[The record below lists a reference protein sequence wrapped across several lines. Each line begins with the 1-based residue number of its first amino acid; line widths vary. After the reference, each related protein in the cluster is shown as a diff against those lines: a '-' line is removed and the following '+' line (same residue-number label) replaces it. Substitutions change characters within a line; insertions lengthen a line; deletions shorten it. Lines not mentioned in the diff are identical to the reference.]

1 VSDSE
6 GSSSKIKVVDRRWFT
21 EEGDPRP
28 DRPASAQPATEGA
41 KAAPVPTAAKAAP
54 VPAAAK
60 APPPSTS
67 QDFIALVA
75 MVAQQA
81 ELMMVGAE
89 GLAPHPEEARRLIDC
104 LGALELKTR
113 GNLSPEESQILSNL
127 LYQLRSAFV
136 QARR

>member
-28 DRPASAQPATEGA
+28 DRPPTAQPATEGVE
-41 KAAPVPTAAKAAP
+41 AAPG
-54 VPAAAK
+54 PAAAK
-60 APPPSTS
+60 VPPPSTS

-113 GNLSPEESQILSNL
+113 GNLSTEESQILSSV

>member
-1 VSDSE
+1 MSDSE

-28 DRPASAQPATEGA
+28 DRPASAQPATVGA
-41 KAAPVPTAAKAAP
+41 AAAPAPAA
-54 VPAAAK
+54 AAAK
-60 APPPSTS
+60 APPPATS
-67 QDFIALVA
+67 QDFVALVA

-89 GLAPHPEEARRLIDC
+89 GLAPHPEEARRLIDS

-113 GNLSPEESQILSNL
+113 GNLSPEESQILSSV

-136 QARR
+136 QVRR

>member
-1 VSDSE
+1 MSDSE

-28 DRPASAQPATEGA
+28 DRPTGAQPAAAGA
-41 KAAPVPTAAKAAP
+41 AAAPGPAP
-54 VPAAAK
+54 AK
-60 APPPSTS
+60 APPPATS
-67 QDFIALVA
+67 QDFVALVA
-75 MVAQQA
+75 MIAQQA
-81 ELMMVGAE
+81 EMMMVGAE
-89 GLAPHPEEARRLIDC
+89 GLPPHPEEARRLIDC

-113 GNLSPEESQILSNL
+113 GNLSPEESQILSSV

>member
-1 VSDSE
+1 MSDSE

-28 DRPASAQPATEGA
+28 DRPAGAQPATAGA
-41 KAAPVPTAAKAAP
+41 AAAPGPAP
-54 VPAAAK
+54 VK
-60 APPPSTS
+60 APPPATS
-67 QDFIALVA
+67 QDFVALVA

-89 GLAPHPEEARRLIDC
+89 GLPPHPEEARRLIDC

-113 GNLSPEESQILSNL
+113 GNLSPEESQILSSV

>member
-1 VSDSE
+1 MSDSE

-28 DRPASAQPATEGA
+28 DRPAGAQPAAGSAAAAPGPAPA
-41 KAAPVPTAAKAAP
+41 KATP
-54 VPAAAK
+54 PA
-60 APPPSTS
+60 TS
-67 QDFIALVA
+67 QDFVAIVA

-89 GLAPHPEEARRLIDC
+89 GLPPHPEEARRLIDC
-104 LGALELKTR
+104 LGALELKTQ
-113 GNLSPEESQILSNL
+113 GNLSPEESQILSSV